1 LQSATACADLN
12 ENGVCDAGETS
23 VTTAADGSFTLSLT
37 KSVPILVITN
47 DNTTDSDGNTYT
59 AGTVLKAPAGATV
72 VSVATTML
80 AAGATNAQVA
90 TALGYPAGT
99 DFNTLNPF
107 KATATGTDA
116 EKKEAKLKF
125 ETAAMQVY
133 TTVAAI
139 AAGASSGGASTA
151 TAFGKAFQAVKDQA
165 VAANGP
171 LDLTDATVVDAIALK
186 AQTGMAGVANFD
198 AAKFE
203 NARADLKATVK
214 NVNEKIK
221 AVTVNTYQTADQKQ
235 LYGVATKNVGT
246 QMASRVKDS
255 TPVPLSDSTNF
266 DAVLAEQKK
275 SASSTPVALSEVVG
289 IWEGKLGTGAND
301 PVVSAVLLPS
311 SSSTEG
317 TAWVVVNKIENN
329 VPVPRVIKASLTVNG
344 GLLSGSGQAF
354 AANAITSNPTSMT
367 ASLDNASLVGSLQTA
382 TGRESYKLDVAN
394 STLYN
399 TRAQL
404 NDFAKTWSS
413 SSMNDSGRA
422 YQWTFTSAGALT
434 GSSVTT
440 GCEYTG
446 QLSFRSE
453 GKAIVNVEV
462 VETCPGQTTSL
473 TYRGIAFTKNGQAVF
488 TMASDKGAAL
498 FKFPAPQQ

>member
-1 LQSATACADLN
+1 MT
-12 ENGVCDAGETS
+12 
-23 VTTAADGSFTLSLT
+23 
-37 KSVPILVITN
+37 
-47 DNTTDSDGNTYT
+47 
-59 AGTVLKAPAGATV
+59 
-72 VSVATTML
+72 
-80 AAGATNAQVA
+80 
-90 TALGYPAGT
+90 
-99 DFNTLNPF
+99 
-107 KATATGTDA
+107 
-116 EKKEAKLKF
+116 
-125 ETAAMQVY
+125 
-133 TTVAAI
+133 
-139 AAGASSGGASTA
+139 
-151 TAFGKAFQAVKDQA
+151 
-165 VAANGP
+165 
-171 LDLTDATVVDAIALK
+171 
-186 AQTGMAGVANFD
+186 GVAGFD

-203 NARADLKATVK
+203 NARTDLKATVQ
-214 NVNEKIK
+214 NVNLKIK
-221 AVTVNTYQTADQKQ
+221 EIGLDVTKYQTDDQKQ

-255 TPVPLSDSTNF
+255 TPVPLADTTNF
-266 DAVLAEQKK
+266 TAVLAEQKK
-275 SASSTPVALSEVVG
+275 SASSTPVALSQVVG

-311 SSSTEG
+311 SSTTEG

-404 NDFAKTWSS
+404 TDFAKTWSS
-413 SSMNDSGRA
+413 LSMNDSGRA

-440 GCEYTG
+440 GCGYTG
-446 QLSFRSE
+446 QLSLRTE

-488 TMASDKGAAL
+488 TLASDKGAAL
-498 FKFPAPQQ
+498 FKFPAPQ